1 MTQFCLVSTSNG
13 FGANESREVSLKG
26 NMQDVSV
33 NYNVID
39 KSDILNIYMYLMVES
54 NIKQCPSL
62 LNQFLLDY

>member
-1 MTQFCLVSTSNG
+1 MTQFCLVSISNG

-39 KSDILNIYMYLMVES
+39 KSDILNIYMYLMVEG